1 MKVIVN
7 GEPREVPDDA
17 TVASVVESVTD
28 APSGVAVA
36 LNAEIVRRADW
47 AATTMREADRLEV
60 LTAVQG
66 G

>member
-1 MKVIVN
+1 MKLIVN
-7 GEPREVPDDA
+7 GTPREHPDDA
-17 TVASVVESVTD
+17 TLADVVAAATV

-36 LNAEIVRRADW
+36 LNGVVIPRHTWGQTTLAD
-47 AATTMREADRLEV
+47 DDSVEV

>member
-1 MKVIVN
+1 MQVIVN

-17 TVASVVESVTD
+17 TVASVVEAVTS
-28 APSGVAVA
+28 APAGVAVA

-47 AATTMREADRLEV
+47 PTTTIREADRLEV

>member
-1 MKVIVN
+1 MQVIVN
-7 GEPREVPDDA
+7 GEAREVPDGA
-17 TVASVVESVTD
+17 TVASIVESVTQ

-36 LNAEIVRRADW
+36 LNGEIIRRAEW
-47 AATTMREADRLEV
+47 AKTATRDADRLEV

>member
-1 MKVIVN
+1 MKLIIN
-7 GEPREVPDDA
+7 GAPREMSDDVTLA
-17 TVASVVESVTD
+17 DVVTTLTV

-36 LNAEIVRRADW
+36 VNGVVVPRGSWRG
-47 AATTMREADRLEV
+47 TTLRDDDSVEV

>member
-1 MKVIVN
+1 MKLTVN
-7 GEPREVPDDA
+7 GKPREDSDGVTLA
-17 TVASVVESVTD
+17 EVVTQLTV

-36 LNAEIVRRADW
+36 LNGVVVPRGSW
-47 AATTMREADRLEV
+47 SATTLSDDDNVEV

>member
-1 MKVIVN
+1 MKLIVN
-7 GEPREVPDDA
+7 GEPQEQPDDA
-17 TVASVVESVTD
+17 NLADVVAALTR

-36 LNAEIVRRADW
+36 LNGVVVPRGSWNNTTLAD
-47 AATTMREADRLEV
+47 DDSVEV

>member
-1 MKVIVN
+1 VNVIVN
-7 GEPREVPDDA
+7 GEPREVADGA
-17 TVASVVESVTD
+17 TVASVVETVTE

-36 LNAEIVRRADW
+36 LNGEIVRRADW
-47 AATTMREADRLEV
+47 AATTVTEADRLEV

>member
-1 MKVIVN
+1 MQVIVN
-7 GEPREVPDDA
+7 GEPREVPDGA
-17 TVASVVESVTD
+17 TVASIVEEVTR

-36 LNAEIVRRADW
+36 LNGEIVRRADW
-47 AATTMREADRLEV
+47 PTTPARDADRLEV

>member
-1 MKVIVN
+1 MKLTVN
-7 GEPREVPDDA
+7 GQPREHSDGVTLA
-17 TVASVVESVTD
+17 EVVTQLTV

-36 LNAEIVRRADW
+36 LNGVVVPRGSW
-47 AATTMREADRLEV
+47 SATTLSDDDNVEV

>member
-1 MKVIVN
+1 VNVIVN
-7 GEPREVPDDA
+7 GEPREVADGA
-17 TVASVVESVTD
+17 TVASVVETVTE

-36 LNAEIVRRADW
+36 LNGEIVRRADW
-47 AATTMREADRLEV
+47 AATIVTEADRLEV

>member
-1 MKVIVN
+1 MKLTVN
-7 GEPREVPDDA
+7 GQPREHSDGVTLA
-17 TVASVVESVTD
+17 EVVTQLTV

-36 LNAEIVRRADW
+36 LNGVVVPRGSW
-47 AATTMREADRLEV
+47 SATALSDDDNVEV

>member
-1 MKVIVN
+1 MRLMVN
-7 GEPREVPDDA
+7 GKQHEHTDAVTLAEVVTQL
-17 TVASVVESVTD
+17 TV

-36 LNAEIVRRADW
+36 LNGVVVPRGTW
-47 AATTMREADRLEV
+47 STTTLSDDDSVEV